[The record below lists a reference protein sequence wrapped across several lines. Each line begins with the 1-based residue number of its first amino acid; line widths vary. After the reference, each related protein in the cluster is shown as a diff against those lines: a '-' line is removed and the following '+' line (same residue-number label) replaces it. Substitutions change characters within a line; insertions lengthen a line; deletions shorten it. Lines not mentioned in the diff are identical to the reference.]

1 MDVVTHHQPRS
12 TRIKPHVA
20 AVAASVAVAVLIGLG
35 AFTGLLSN
43 KAAPMLRDDGASPR
57 GELKPAQPS
66 TCALCGTIESV
77 RTVEVYDE
85 PSAGAADPKNG
96 AEAAGAG
103 PDGAIASGAMSVL
116 DSLSGFVPGSATE
129 NEKNLRKRFVWR
141 VTLRMD
147 DGSFR
152 AISLSSP
159 PAFAVGEKV
168 RVVEGHLVR
177 A

>member
-1 MDVVTHHQPRS
+1 MDVVTNHHPRS

-20 AVAASVAVAVLIGLG
+20 AVAASVAIAVLIGLG
-35 AFTGLLSN
+35 AFTGVLPT
-43 KAAPMLRDDGASPR
+43 KIAPMRDDGASPR

-85 PSAGAADPKNG
+85 PSAGAGAADPK
-96 AEAAGAG
+96 AETAGAG
-103 PDGAIASGAMSVL
+103 PGGAIASGGMSVL

-129 NEKNLRKRFVWR
+129 NEKSLRKRFVWR